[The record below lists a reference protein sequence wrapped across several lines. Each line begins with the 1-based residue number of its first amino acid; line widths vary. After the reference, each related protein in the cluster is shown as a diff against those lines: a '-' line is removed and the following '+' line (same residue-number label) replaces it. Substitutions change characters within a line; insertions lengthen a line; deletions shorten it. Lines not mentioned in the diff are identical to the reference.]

1 MCGKI
6 NKSACLI
13 LVFFVAAIGL
23 VLYTGCRP
31 SEAAWIVINKAFEP
45 TPYDFFHAEHHFIAL
60 MPKEFTKTHRS
71 YRWIV
76 P

>member
-31 SEAAWIVINKAFEP
+31 SEASWIVINKSFE
-45 TPYDFFHAEHHFIAL
+45 TSTYDYFHAKHSFIAL
-60 MPKEFTKTHRS
+60 MPKEITKTRKS
-71 YRWIV
+71 YRWLV